1 MDKYHEFLKKF
12 SGKFTPQLF
21 EILEKMLEISPDL
34 RMSSSFLLQK
44 VKIYESNI
52 LNYESVSEWKFK

>member
-21 EILEKMLEISPDL
+21 EILEKMLEINPDL
-34 RMSSSFLLQK
+34 RLSSSFLLQK

-52 LNYESVSEWKFK
+52 LNYEPVSEWKFK